1 MITIE
6 EKRPII
12 EKGAGA
18 NKICKVSVENLNVTN
33 MKPFI
38 GNLDPRRSA
47 GSKDFVANL
56 VARSPNEV
64 AKG

>member
-18 NKICKVSVENLNVTN
+18 KICKVSVENLNVAN
-33 MKPFI
+33 MKPFL

-64 AKG
+64 VQG